1 MKVKLAKRKGY
12 YRLVV
17 DDKEINAKYNC
28 TQKEPIVLAI
38 LSGWE
43 GTECW
48 SLQDLRLCHVIY
60 PSQYLSSS
68 NVQSFTPKNEEENSW
83 VTSSLKQYEKRG
95 DEYAWSTFNGIV
107 AFGDKTFD
115 PDVPSYVSR
124 SLQGCWSFA
133 EGMKKFNEI
142 REFWEAFD
150 GNDLE
155 STKMVNPNF
164 QPSSNYFSSLS
175 IMMEMGEIPIE
186 TIIPKWHTMNGF
198 DERFKVTGKDSIQST
213 NKPKMK

>member
-17 DDKEINAKYNC
+17 DDKDINKKYDC
-28 TQKEPIVLAI
+28 TQKQPIVLAC

-48 SLQDLRLCHVIY
+48 SLHDMRLSHVIY
-60 PSQYLSSS
+60 PSPYLDSS
-68 NVQSFTPKNEEENSW
+68 NIQSYTPQNEEEESW
-83 VTSSLKQYEKRG
+83 LISALKQYEKQ
-95 DEYAWSTFNGIV
+95 DDKYVWSTFNGVV

-142 REFWEAFD
+142 REFWENFSGD
-150 GNDLE
+150 DLK
-155 STKMVNPNF
+155 STQIVNPNF
-164 QPSSNYFSSLS
+164 QPSSNYFMNLS
-175 IMMEMGEIPIE
+175 IIAEMGELPKEE
-186 TIIPKWHTMNGF
+186 TINKWHIINGL
-198 DERFKVTGKDSIQST
+198 DERFKVTGQDNVSST
-213 NKPKMK
+213 KKLKIK